1 MVTDQGRKNA
11 LQIYQCHHFAGKY
24 VENSRGALEQN
35 AYKYNQN

>member
-24 VENSRGALEQN
+24 VENSRGAAGTECL
-35 AYKYNQN
+35 